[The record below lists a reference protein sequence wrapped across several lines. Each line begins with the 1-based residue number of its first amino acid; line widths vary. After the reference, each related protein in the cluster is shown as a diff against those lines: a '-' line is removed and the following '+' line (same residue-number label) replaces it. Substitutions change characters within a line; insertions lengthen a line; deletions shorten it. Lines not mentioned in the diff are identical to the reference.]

1 LTSSSKDRPSRVP
14 PAERLRAAVAGYP
27 LEVLSDAIAD
37 ALHIEL
43 VGARLVAV
51 WALEGPADAGRLHPL
66 TAVQVEAILAR
77 LRTHLV

>member
-1 LTSSSKDRPSRVP
+1 VP

-51 WALEGPADAGRLHPL
+51 WALEGPADAEAPPL

>member
-1 LTSSSKDRPSRVP
+1 VP

-51 WALEGPADAGRLHPL
+51 WALEGPADAEGGSTP
-66 TAVQVEAILAR
+66 
-77 LRTHLV
+77 